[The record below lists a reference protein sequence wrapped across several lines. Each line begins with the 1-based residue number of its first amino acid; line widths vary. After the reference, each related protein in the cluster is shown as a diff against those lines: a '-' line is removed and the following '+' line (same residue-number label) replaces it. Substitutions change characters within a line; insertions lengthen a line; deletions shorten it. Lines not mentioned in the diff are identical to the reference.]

1 MENCSYLDIETTGLS
16 PLNGE
21 LTVIGVHLE
30 DAGQNGFIQLV
41 GDEITPS
48 RLKNIIGNTQVIYT
62 YNGSRFD
69 LPFIREKLGVDL
81 SECCQHRDLMY
92 SCWER
97 NLYGGLKSV
106 ERQLGIQRKLTD
118 IDGWVAVQLWTDY
131 VRYDDRESL
140 LRLLAYNREDVLNLK
155 VLRQKLNV

>member
-48 RLKNIIGNTQVIYT
+48 RLKDIMGNTQVIYT

-81 SECCQHRDLMY
+81 SECCQHR
-92 SCWER
+92 
-97 NLYGGLKSV
+97 
-106 ERQLGIQRKLTD
+106 
-118 IDGWVAVQLWTDY
+118 
-131 VRYDDRESL
+131 
-140 LRLLAYNREDVLNLK
+140 
-155 VLRQKLNV
+155 